1 MTRRFLIILSVF
13 TAVRVAA
20 QSGAVVADMSSRK
33 PLMSSPNPL
42 RAALVVTDGGE
53 KVATDY
59 RGRFALSG
67 SYRGA
72 SVICKGYL
80 RRNMTADEMR
90 RDTIFL
96 IPEVKTLSGVE
107 IVLPGD
113 GLGALKKSL
122 GQESKA
128 VPVKPKSGNSFDFF
142 GIFDKSKRRVSKK
155 ERERQKRILDNY

>member
-33 PLMSSPNPL
+33 PL
-42 RAALVVTDGGE
+42 RDALVVTDGGE
-53 KVATDY
+53 RVATDY

-113 GLGALKKSL
+113 GLSALKKSL
-122 GQESKA
+122 G
-128 VPVKPKSGNSFDFF
+128 
-142 GIFDKSKRRVSKK
+142 
-155 ERERQKRILDNY
+155 

>member
-1 MTRRFLIILSVF
+1 MTRHFLIILSVF

-33 PLMSSPNPL
+33 PL
-42 RAALVVTDGGE
+42 RDALVVTDGGE

-59 RGRFALSG
+59 RGRFVLSG

-90 RDTIFL
+90 CDTIFL

-113 GLGALKKSL
+113 GLSTLKQSFMSEKSN
-122 GQESKA
+122 
-128 VPVKPKSGNSFDFF
+128 VPVKPKSAISFDFF

>member
-13 TAVRVAA
+13 AAVRVAA

-33 PLMSSPNPL
+33 PL
-42 RAALVVTDGGE
+42 RDALVVTDGGE

-113 GLGALKKSL
+113 GLSTLKQSFMSEKSN
-122 GQESKA
+122 
-128 VPVKPKSGNSFDFF
+128 VPVKPKSAISFDFF

>member
-1 MTRRFLIILSVF
+1 MTRCFLIILSVF

-33 PLMSSPNPL
+33 PL
-42 RAALVVTDGGE
+42 RDALVVTDGGE

-80 RRNMTADEMR
+80 RRNMTSDEMR

-113 GLGALKKSL
+113 GLSTLKQSFMSEKSN
-122 GQESKA
+122 
-128 VPVKPKSGNSFDFF
+128 VPVKPKSAISFDFF

>member
-1 MTRRFLIILSVF
+1 MTRHFLIILSVF

-33 PLMSSPNPL
+33 PL
-42 RAALVVTDGGE
+42 RDALVVTDGGE

-113 GLGALKKSL
+113 GLSTLKQSFMSEKSN
-122 GQESKA
+122 
-128 VPVKPKSGNSFDFF
+128 VPVKPKSGISFDLF

>member
-13 TAVRVAA
+13 SAVRVAA

-33 PLMSSPNPL
+33 PL
-42 RAALVVTDGGE
+42 RDALVVTDGGE

-113 GLGALKKSL
+113 GLSTLKQSFMSEKSN
-122 GQESKA
+122 
-128 VPVKPKSGNSFDFF
+128 VPVKPKSAISFDFF

-155 ERERQKRILDNY
+155 ERERQKRILGNY

>member
-33 PLMSSPNPL
+33 PL
-42 RAALVVTDGGE
+42 RDALVVTDGGE

-113 GLGALKKSL
+113 GLSTLKQSFMSEKSN
-122 GQESKA
+122 
-128 VPVKPKSGNSFDFF
+128 VPVKPKSAISFDFF

>member
-13 TAVRVAA
+13 AAVRVAA
-20 QSGAVVADMSSRK
+20 QSGAVMADMSSRK
-33 PLMSSPNPL
+33 PL
-42 RAALVVTDGGE
+42 RDALVVTDGGE

-96 IPEVKTLSGVE
+96 IPEVKTLSDVE

-113 GLGALKKSL
+113 GLGTLKQSFMSEKSN
-122 GQESKA
+122 
-128 VPVKPKSGNSFDFF
+128 VPVKPKSGISFDFF

>member
-1 MTRRFLIILSVF
+1 MTRHFLIILSVF

-33 PLMSSPNPL
+33 PL
-42 RAALVVTDGGE
+42 RDALVVTDGGE

-113 GLGALKKSL
+113 GLSTLKQSFMSEKSN
-122 GQESKA
+122 
-128 VPVKPKSGNSFDFF
+128 VPVKPKSAISFDFF

>member
-33 PLMSSPNPL
+33 PL
-42 RAALVVTDGGE
+42 RDALVVTDGGE

-59 RGRFALSG
+59 RGMFALSG

-113 GLGALKKSL
+113 GLSTLKQSFMSEKSN
-122 GQESKA
+122 
-128 VPVKPKSGNSFDFF
+128 VPVKPKSAISFDFF

>member
-13 TAVRVAA
+13 SAVRVAA

-33 PLMSSPNPL
+33 PL
-42 RAALVVTDGGE
+42 RDALVVTDGGE

-113 GLGALKKSL
+113 GLSTLKQSFMSEKNN
-122 GQESKA
+122 
-128 VPVKPKSGNSFDFF
+128 VPVKPKSGISFDFF

>member
-13 TAVRVAA
+13 SAVRVAA

-33 PLMSSPNPL
+33 PL
-42 RAALVVTDGGE
+42 RDALVVTDGGE

-113 GLGALKKSL
+113 GLSTLKQSFMSEKSN
-122 GQESKA
+122 
-128 VPVKPKSGNSFDFF
+128 VPVKPKSAISFDFF

>member
-13 TAVRVAA
+13 AAVRVAA

-33 PLMSSPNPL
+33 PL
-42 RAALVVTDGGE
+42 RDALVVTDGGE

-67 SYRGA
+67 SYRGV

>member
-1 MTRRFLIILSVF
+1 MTRHFLIILSVF
-13 TAVRVAA
+13 AAVRVAA

-33 PLMSSPNPL
+33 PL
-42 RAALVVTDGGE
+42 RDALVVTDGGE

-59 RGRFALSG
+59 RGRFALSD

-113 GLGALKKSL
+113 GLSTLKQSFMSEKSN
-122 GQESKA
+122 
-128 VPVKPKSGNSFDFF
+128 VPVKPKSAISFDFF